1 MQVHLKKNFQYHT
14 RGTIYPI
21 PAPKP
26 GSAKTGSGEG
36 LILREDQT
44 EYMRAMKRTETQ
56 RQRDEKKLLSG
67 AIANGGEGKLSV
79 GNWMDP
85 DWIPEIMAA
94 GTAGKG
100 RSSKQGDGMP
110 TVGYGKK
117 NPNERRRR
125 K

>member
-1 MQVHLKKNFQYHT
+1 
-14 RGTIYPI
+14 
-21 PAPKP
+21 
-26 GSAKTGSGEG
+26 
-36 LILREDQT
+36 
-44 EYMRAMKRTETQ
+44 MKRTETQ